1 MSGIQSGKPQLE
13 DGRILTVERVIWATG
28 FQPDYRW
35 ISMPIFDDR
44 GYPLHSRGVVKGT
57 PGPDGFEFV
66 AARRCRQRCQVYR
79 RSDLANQQLRD
90 DAKIGARRSDLPGMF
105 LVYTVY
111 PQSAPQ
117 NFCYPLEQYKQIFKR
132 LFGKGDI
139 ACDSS

>member
-57 PGPDGFEFV
+57 PGLYFV
-66 AARRCRQRCQVYR
+66 GLPFQTGLSSSLLGGVGK
-79 RSDLANQQLRD
+79 
-90 DAKIGARRSDLPGMF
+90 DAKYIAG
-105 LVYTVY
+105 
-111 PQSAPQ
+111 
-117 NFCYPLEQYKQIFKR
+117 QILR
-132 LFGKGDI
+132 TNN
-139 ACDSS
+139 